1 MRTADRTNLAGHAT
15 AARIILAL
23 ETTFTAKL
31 SPPSTQRNT
40 GGRNE
45 NADMIAKMVQPLVTL
60 RRLVQPLVSL
70 GPAFA
75 KQLLVVG
82 PKFDDAYYLASNP
95 DVVRLNPLVHFL
107 IYGWREDRDPSP
119 DFSIADYTL
128 ANPDV
133 AAAGVNPFY
142 HYLTVGRREGRRLE
156 PSAEDAH
163 WQKRFRHAIASE
175 HLGECSLSRPLDAES
190 GLRIELRCPTF
201 RVQDGYGNAARHIAT
216 NLERINVKVSIG
228 GLPHPSLWNGGS
240 QANGA
245 NQGDAMVLFWVPW
258 TWRRTKWGKTI
269 GFTMFESTMIPDQW
283 LEGPAEHGFSHVDE
297 VWVPSDW
304 CAEIFRKYASDPK
317 VIPLGVDASAFPAR
331 RRRRGEKL
339 RFIHDATKGGD
350 YRKGQQLAIDAFQ
363 AAFPGRPDVELVIRC
378 TYELNAASLELRNDS
393 RVALQI
399 GKMSTEQLNRLYG
412 EFDAM
417 LYPSRSEGFGLIP
430 LQAMATGMPCIFPRS
445 SGMLSYANYGLPVDA
460 RPVPAWVGRGCFA
473 APDWTFRQ
481 PNEWYEPDFDQLVER
496 LRQIDTEYDSV
507 QDRAMVDAAQIAT
520 NWTWD
525 RTARAIV
532 ARIEA

>member
-1 MRTADRTNLAGHAT
+1 MRLA
-15 AARIILAL
+15 
-23 ETTFTAKL
+23 
-31 SPPSTQRNT
+31 
-40 GGRNE
+40 
-45 NADMIAKMVQPLVTL
+45 VL
-60 RRLVQPLVSL
+60 R
-70 GPAFA
+70 GPELA
-75 KQLLVVG
+75 KQWLVIR
-82 PKFDDAYYLASNP
+82 PEFDDEYYLASNP
-95 DVVRLNPLVHFL
+95 DVVGMHPLVHFL

-119 DFSIADYTL
+119 NFSIADYTQ

-133 AAAGVNPFY
+133 TAGVNPFY
-142 HYLTVGRREGRRLE
+142 HYLTVGRREGRPLE

-163 WQKRFRHAIASE
+163 WQRRFRQAIVFERLAGRSPAT
-175 HLGECSLSRPLDAES
+175 PLEAED
-190 GLRIELRCPTF
+190 GLRVQLRCPTF

-228 GLPHPSLWNGGS
+228 GLSHPSLWNGGS

-245 NQGDAMVLFWVPW
+245 AQGDAMILFWIPSA
-258 TWRRTKWGKTI
+258 WRRTKWRKTI

-283 LEGPAEHGFSHVDE
+283 LEGAAEHGFSHVDE

-363 AAFPGRPDVELVIRC
+363 AAFPGRPDVELVIRF
-378 TYELNAASLELRNDS
+378 TLELNAASLELRSDP

-399 GKMSTEQLNRLYG
+399 GKMPTAQLNRLYG

-445 SGMLSYANYGLPVDA
+445 SGMLEYASYGLPVDA
-460 RPVPAWVGRGCFA
+460 RPVPAWVGRGCPD

-525 RTARAIV
+525 RTARAIL
-532 ARIEA
+532 ARIDA